1 MKCLKDKDERT
12 FMKRVLIISHNCLSK
27 TGSNGRTL
35 SNYLIGYPG
44 DKLAQLYI
52 HPEHPDFSVC
62 QHFFCV
68 SDKDVFRSILKRCP
82 AGRPIED
89 RAEEMHTGKPTQGS
103 GKKAPKNSL
112 VFLLREFAWNHGWW
126 NKKALLAWLDE
137 FQPELILFQAGD
149 AGFLFRLAVKTAER
163 YNIPIVLY
171 NTEGYYFKEKS
182 YLPENPLTN
191 LLYPLLHRYFCKEY
205 QALMQRTA
213 LCIYNCDM
221 LMDDYQRA
229 FPHRGMVIMNTSE
242 FADQNLPHRV
252 QEHRIIYAGNVGVG
266 RYESIIEVAQAA
278 HKLDETLYV
287 HVYASISDPEVR
299 SKLEACD
306 GVRLMG
312 YVSYEELQKL
322 LLESKFLLSV
332 ENFNA
337 FYCEDLK
344 YAFSTKIADSLASG
358 NCLIV
363 YAPKTIAVSQY
374 LDGKQAA
381 VLITDPEDLER
392 ALGEVLGDEGRRQE
406 LAAVGRKL
414 ALEHHSLSKNR
425 ELFQRCLKKVMSDE
439 SVTS

>member
-1 MKCLKDKDERT
+1 MKK
-12 FMKRVLIISHNCLSK
+12 VLIISHNCLSK

-35 SNYLIGYPG
+35 SNYLIGYQG

-68 SDKDVFRSILKRCP
+68 SDKDVFHSILKRCP

-89 RAEEMHTGKPTQGS
+89 HARGKRSGQQTQS
-103 GKKAPKNSL
+103 AGKKIPKNSL

-126 NKKALLAWLDE
+126 NKRALLAWLDE

-149 AGFLFRLAVKTAER
+149 AGFLFRLTVKTAER
-163 YNIPIVLY
+163 YDIPIVLY

-182 YLPENPLTN
+182 YLPENALTN
-191 LLYPLLHRYFCKEY
+191 LFYPLLHRNFCREY
-205 QALMQRTA
+205 QALMQRTL

-221 LMDDYQRA
+221 LMQDYQRE
-229 FPHRGMVIMNTSE
+229 FPQRGMVVMNTSE
-242 FADQNLPHRV
+242 FADQDLPDRE
-252 QEHRIIYAGNVGVG
+252 QKHRIVYAGNVGVG
-266 RYESIIEVAQAA
+266 RYESIIAVARVA

-287 HVYASISDPEVR
+287 YVYASIPDSEIR
-299 SKLEACD
+299 GKLEACD
-306 GVRLMG
+306 GIRLMG
-312 YVSYEELQKL
+312 YVSYEELQKV
-322 LLESKFLLSV
+322 LLESEFLLSV
-332 ENFNA
+332 ENFNG

-344 YAFSTKIADSLASG
+344 YAFSTKVADSLASG

-392 ALGEVLGDEGRRQE
+392 ALGEVLRDDGLRQE
-406 LAAVGRKL
+406 IAAAGRKL
-414 ALEHHSLSKNR
+414 AVEHHSLRKNR
-425 ELFQRCLKKVMSDE
+425 AIFQKSMREVMLDE